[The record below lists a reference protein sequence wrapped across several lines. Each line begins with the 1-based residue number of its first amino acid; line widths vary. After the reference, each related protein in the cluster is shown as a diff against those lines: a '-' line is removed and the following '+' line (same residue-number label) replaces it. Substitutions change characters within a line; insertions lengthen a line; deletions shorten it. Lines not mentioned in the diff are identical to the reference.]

1 MKTIYKNGAVYTGK
15 LPLVEAFAVE
25 DGKFVFA
32 GSSAEADALAA
43 AGDKVVDL
51 GGKFVC
57 SGFND
62 SHMHLLN
69 YGSSLL
75 KAQLAAHTESL
86 EDMLACLDTFQKE
99 HPRKDGAWLMG
110 RGWNQD
116 YFTDVDRMPNR
127 YDLDRVSTEVPICA
141 TRACGH
147 CLVVNSKALELLGV
161 TADTPQ
167 PEGGEIGMENGE
179 PDGRFFDNAME
190 PVYDS
195 IPVPSKE
202 EIKDMI
208 RSACKALNS
217 YGVTSSQSDDYCVY
231 RAVPWQTVNEAYKE
245 LERAD
250 SGSEVTAAYTMTESQ
265 ITDQAPT
272 AVSVLDVPEFS
283 GEPYVVLNGN
293 EPDFTDEEKT
303 TESYEHYSD
312 PDSLGRCGV
321 AEANIGQDLMPTEKR
336 GAIGQVKPTGWHTV
350 KYDQVEGKY
359 LYNRCHLIGY
369 QLTGENANEKNL
381 ITGTRYL
388 NVEGMLPFENMVADY
403 VKETGNHV
411 LYRVTPIFTGDD
423 LVADGVEMEALSM
436 EDDGEG
442 ISFHIFAYNNQP
454 GISINYATGDST
466 LSESSGTMTDQQ
478 EYVMNTSSMKFHLP
492 SCSSVSSI
500 KDENKATY
508 QGPRE
513 DLIAEGYE
521 PCGRCNP

>member
-1 MKTIYKNGAVYTGK
+1 M
-15 LPLVEAFAVE
+15 
-25 DGKFVFA
+25 
-32 GSSAEADALAA
+32 
-43 AGDKVVDL
+43 
-51 GGKFVC
+51 
-57 SGFND
+57 
-62 SHMHLLN
+62 
-69 YGSSLL
+69 
-75 KAQLAAHTESL
+75 
-86 EDMLACLDTFQKE
+86 
-99 HPRKDGAWLMG
+99 
-110 RGWNQD
+110 
-116 YFTDVDRMPNR
+116 
-127 YDLDRVSTEVPICA
+127 
-141 TRACGH
+141 
-147 CLVVNSKALELLGV
+147 
-161 TADTPQ
+161 
-167 PEGGEIGMENGE
+167 
-179 PDGRFFDNAME
+179 
-190 PVYDS
+190 
-195 IPVPSKE
+195 
-202 EIKDMI
+202 
-208 RSACKALNS
+208 
-217 YGVTSSQSDDYCVY
+217 
-231 RAVPWQTVNEAYKE
+231 
-245 LERAD
+245 
-250 SGSEVTAAYTMTESQ
+250 
-265 ITDQAPT
+265 
-272 AVSVLDVPEFS
+272 
-283 GEPYVVLNGN
+283 
-293 EPDFTDEEKT
+293 
-303 TESYEHYSD
+303 
-312 PDSLGRCGV
+312 

-336 GAIGQVKPTGWHTV
+336 GAIGQGKPTGWHTV